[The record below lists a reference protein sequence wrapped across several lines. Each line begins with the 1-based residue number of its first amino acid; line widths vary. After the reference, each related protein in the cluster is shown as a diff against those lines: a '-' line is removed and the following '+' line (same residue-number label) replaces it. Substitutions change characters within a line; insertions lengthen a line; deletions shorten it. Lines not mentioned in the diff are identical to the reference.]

1 VGILVDTV
9 NECFVQQ
16 RGLDRALFL
25 KVKDLLMAANKRDY
39 YEILGV
45 SRTASDDEIKRAFRR
60 LAKQYHPDA
69 NKEQGAEAR
78 FIEINEAYEVLSD
91 SQKREAYDRFGHAGV
106 GAGAAGAGFSDF
118 SSFSSINDLFETF
131 FAGNAG
137 SGTRRS
143 GTQRGADLRYDL
155 TITFEEAVF
164 GCQKEIELPRWETCT
179 NCRGNGAQ
187 PGTSTSRCTSCQGT
201 GEIRRVQQSIFGQF
215 VNVTMCERCRGEG
228 RVITTPCEKCRGQGR
243 VRNNRRVVVNIPAG
257 VDDGINVRVTGEGEV
272 SARGGTPGNLY
283 VILTVKPHPFFKRQ
297 GNDILYDLPISF
309 TQAALGDE
317 VEVPTVDGKT
327 TPLKIPAGTQSNR
340 SFRLKGMGV
349 PVVHSSAR
357 GDEHVIVKV
366 VTPTNLTVEQK
377 HLLEEFARLER
388 EQNEQNGKNIF
399 RDLFEKTKDVFQ

>member
-1 VGILVDTV
+1 
-9 NECFVQQ
+9 
-16 RGLDRALFL
+16 
-25 KVKDLLMAANKRDY
+25 MAANKRDF
-39 YEILGV
+39 YEVLGIA
-45 SRTASDDEIKRAFRR
+45 RTATEDEIKKAFRR
-60 LAKQYHPDA
+60 MAKQYHPDA

-91 SQKREAYDRFGHAGV
+91 PQKRAAYDRYGHAGLGN
-106 GAGAAGAGFSDF
+106 GAGAGAGFATDF
-118 SSFSSINDLFETF
+118 GSFSTINDLFETF
-131 FAGNAG
+131 FAGSAG
-137 SGTRRS
+137 GTSRRT
-143 GTQRGADLRYDL
+143 GPQRGADLRYEL

-164 GCQKEIELPRWETCT
+164 GCQKEIELPRWETCSH
-179 NCRGNGAQ
+179 CRGNGAQ
-187 PGTSTSRCTSCQGT
+187 PGTSTSRCSACQGT

-283 VILTVKPHPFFKRQ
+283 VVLTVKPHQFFKRQ
-297 GNDILYDLPISF
+297 GNDIIYELPISF

-317 VEVPTVDGKT
+317 VDVPTVDEKKT
-327 TPLKIPAGTQSNR
+327 TLRIPAGTQSGR

-357 GDEHVIVKV
+357 GDQHVIVKV
-366 VTPTNLTVEQK
+366 VTPTSLTAEQK
-377 HLLEEFARLER
+377 HLLEEFARLEQ
-388 EQNEQNGKNIF
+388 EQNEQNDKNIF
-399 RDLFEKTKDVFQ
+399 RNLFEKTKDVFQ

>member
-1 VGILVDTV
+1 
-9 NECFVQQ
+9 
-16 RGLDRALFL
+16 
-25 KVKDLLMAANKRDY
+25 MAANKRDF
-39 YEILGV
+39 YEVLGV
-45 SRTASDDEIKRAFRR
+45 ARTATDDEIKKSFRR
-60 LAKQYHPDA
+60 LAKQYHPDT
-69 NKEQGAEAR
+69 NKDQGAEAR

-91 SQKREAYDRFGHAGV
+91 PQKRAAYDRYGHAALGN
-106 GAGAAGAGFSDF
+106 GAGMGAGFSDF
-118 SSFSSINDLFETF
+118 GSFSTINDLFETF
-131 FAGNAG
+131 FAGAT
-137 SGTRRS
+137 GTSRRS
-143 GTQRGADLRYDL
+143 GPQRGADLRYEL

-164 GCQKEIELPRWETCT
+164 GCQKEIELPRWETCSH
-179 NCRGNGAQ
+179 CRGNGAQ
-187 PGTSTSRCTSCQGT
+187 PGTSTSRCSACQGT

-297 GNDILYDLPISF
+297 GNDILYELPISF
-309 TQAALGDE
+309 SQAALGDE
-317 VEVPTVDGKT
+317 VEVPTVDNKST
-327 TPLKIPAGTQSNR
+327 TLKIPPGTQSGR

-366 VTPTNLTVEQK
+366 VTPTNLTAEQK

-388 EQNEQNGKNIF
+388 EQSEQNDKNIF
-399 RDLFEKTKDVFQ
+399 RNLFEKTKDVFQ

>member
-1 VGILVDTV
+1 
-9 NECFVQQ
+9 
-16 RGLDRALFL
+16 
-25 KVKDLLMAANKRDY
+25 MAANKRDY
-39 YEILGV
+39 YDVLGV
-45 SRTASDDEIKRAFRR
+45 SRNATDDEVKKAFRR

-78 FIEINEAYEVLSD
+78 FVEINEAYEVLSD
-91 SQKREAYDRFGHAGV
+91 PQKRATYDRFGHAGV
-106 GAGAAGAGFSDF
+106 GNGMGAGFGDLGG
-118 SSFSSINDLFETF
+118 FSSINDLFETF
-131 FAGNAG
+131 FAGAAGAQRRAG
-137 SGTRRS
+137 S
-143 GTQRGADLRYDL
+143 QRGADLRHDL

-164 GCQKEIELPRWETCT
+164 GCQKEIELPRWETCS
-179 NCRGNGAQ
+179 NCRGSGAQ
-187 PGTSTSRCTSCQGT
+187 PGTSTSRCSACQGT

-297 GNDILYDLPISF
+297 GNDIIYELPISF
-309 TQAALGDE
+309 AQAALGDE
-317 VEVPTVDGKT
+317 AEVPTVDGKT
-327 TPLKIPAGTQSNR
+327 TTLKVPPGTQSGR

-357 GDEHVIVKV
+357 GDQHVVVKV
-366 VTPTNLTVEQK
+366 VTPTNLTPEQK

-388 EQNEQNGKNIF
+388 EQSEQNDKNIF
-399 RDLFEKTKDVFQ
+399 RNLFEKTKDVFQ

>member
-1 VGILVDTV
+1 
-9 NECFVQQ
+9 
-16 RGLDRALFL
+16 
-25 KVKDLLMAANKRDY
+25 MAANKRDY
-39 YEILGV
+39 YEVLGV
-45 SRTASDDEIKRAFRR
+45 SRNASDDDVKKSFRR

-91 SQKREAYDRFGHAGV
+91 PQKRATYDRYGHASVGGGV
-106 GAGAAGAGFSDF
+106 GAGAGFNDF
-118 SSFSSINDLFETF
+118 GSFSSINDLFETF
-131 FAGNAG
+131 FAGTAG
-137 SGTRRS
+137 TQRRS
-143 GTQRGADLRYDL
+143 GSQRGADLRYEL
-155 TITFEEAVF
+155 TISFEDAVF
-164 GCQKEIELPRWETCT
+164 GCQKEIELPRWETCST
-179 NCRGNGAQ
+179 CRGSGAQ
-187 PGTSTSRCTSCQGT
+187 PGTSTTRCSACQGS

-215 VNVTMCERCRGEG
+215 VNVTMCERCHGEG

-283 VILTVKPHPFFKRQ
+283 VVLTVKPHQYFKRQ
-297 GNDILYDLPISF
+297 GNDILYELPISF
-309 TQAALGDE
+309 TQATLGDE
-317 VEVPTVDGKT
+317 VEVPTVDGKAT
-327 TPLKIPAGTQSNR
+327 MLKIPAGTQSNR

-357 GDEHVIVKV
+357 GDQHVIVKV
-366 VTPTNLTVEQK
+366 VTPTSLTPEQK
-377 HLLEEFARLER
+377 RLLEEFARIER

>member
-1 VGILVDTV
+1 
-9 NECFVQQ
+9 
-16 RGLDRALFL
+16 
-25 KVKDLLMAANKRDY
+25 MAASKRDY
-39 YEILGV
+39 YDILGV
-45 SRTASDDEIKRAFRR
+45 SRNANDDEIKKAFRR

-78 FIEINEAYEVLSD
+78 FIEVNEAYEVLSD
-91 SQKREAYDRFGHAGV
+91 PQKRAAYDRYGHAGLGN
-106 GAGAAGAGFSDF
+106 GASGAGFSDF
-118 SSFSSINDLFETF
+118 GTFSTINDLFETF
-131 FAGNAG
+131 FAGTAG
-137 SGTRRS
+137 ATRRS
-143 GTQRGADLRYDL
+143 SPPRGQDLRYEL

-164 GCQKEIELPRWETCT
+164 GCQKDIELPRWETCSR
-179 NCRGNGAQ
+179 CQGSGAQ
-187 PGTSTSRCTSCQGT
+187 PGTSKARCSSCQGT

-228 RVITTPCEKCRGQGR
+228 YVITTPCEKCRGQGR

-283 VILTVKPHPFFKRQ
+283 VVLTVKSHPYFKRQ
-297 GNDILYDLPISF
+297 GNDILYELPISF

-317 VEVPTVDGKT
+317 VEVPTVDGKST
-327 TPLKIPAGTQSNR
+327 ILKIPAGTQSNR

-357 GDEHVIVKV
+357 GDQHVIVKV

-377 HLLEEFARLER
+377 RLLEEFARIER
-388 EQNEQNGKNIF
+388 EQNELNDKNIF
-399 RDLFEKTKDVFQ
+399 RNVFEKAKDVFQ

>member
-1 VGILVDTV
+1 
-9 NECFVQQ
+9 
-16 RGLDRALFL
+16 
-25 KVKDLLMAANKRDY
+25 MAASKRDY
-39 YEILGV
+39 YEVLGV
-45 SRTASDDEIKRAFRR
+45 ARTATDDEIKKAFRR

-91 SQKREAYDRFGHAGV
+91 TQKRAAYDRYGHAGL
-106 GAGAAGAGFSDF
+106 GNGSAAGFNDFAGFG
-118 SSFSSINDLFETF
+118 SINDLFETF
-131 FAGNAG
+131 FASSAG
-137 SGTRRS
+137 TQRRS

-164 GCQKEIELPRWETCT
+164 GCQKEIELPRWETCSA
-179 NCRGNGAQ
+179 CKGNGAQ
-187 PGTSTSRCTSCQGT
+187 PGTSTSRCPTCQGT
-201 GEIRRVQQSIFGQF
+201 GEIRRIQQSIFGQF
-215 VNVTMCERCRGEG
+215 VNVTMCDRCHGEG

-272 SARGGTPGNLY
+272 SSRGGTPGNLY

-297 GNDILYDLPISF
+297 GNDIIYEMPISF

-327 TPLKIPAGTQSNR
+327 TTLKIPAGTQSNR
-340 SFRLKGMGV
+340 SFRLKGLGV

-366 VTPTNLTVEQK
+366 VTPTNLTPEQK
-377 HLLEEFARLER
+377 HLLEEFARLEKEQS
-388 EQNEQNGKNIF
+388 EQNDKNIF
-399 RDLFEKTKDVFQ
+399 RNLFEKTKDVFQ